1 MTWRSTAVY
10 WLLFVVLAAFYAT
23 VEQRPEPP
31 SEAKLARKK
40 VFDAFAED
48 VQAVVLRGG
57 GKEVRAERKDK
68 RWTVVK
74 PEGAKAAPDLIATL
88 VENLTEKQEA
98 EEMDSTPSAEDIKGY
113 GLTDDA
119 IVVEL
124 EMKDGKKVSI
134 KLGAR
139 NPPQTAIYAQSS
151 ITPRVLLIGLNVQ
164 YYTDLLFETTSKTA
178 AASPEKAPAKTA
190 PPAAAKK

>member
-10 WLLFVVLAAFYAT
+10 WALFVLLCAFYAT

-40 VFDAFAED
+40 VVDAYAEE
-48 VQAVVLRGG
+48 VTAMVMRGQ
-57 GKEVRAERKDK
+57 GKEIRCERKDK
-68 RWTVVK
+68 RWVMVK
-74 PEGAKAAPDLIATL
+74 PEGAKAAPDLIAAL

-98 EEMDSTPSAEDIKGY
+98 EEMEATPKPEELQAY
-113 GLTDDA
+113 GLNDA
-119 IVVEL
+119 ATEIDLEIGGKTVV
-124 EMKDGKKVSI
+124 I

-151 ITPRVLLIGLNVQ
+151 LTPRVLLVGLNVQ
-164 YYTDLLFETTSKTA
+164 YYTDLLYE
-178 AASPEKAPAKTA
+178 AASHAK
-190 PPAAAKK
+190 PPAAATAKK